1 MLISDTQCRAAR
13 GMLKWGQSELA
24 SSAGLGLSTIVDFER
39 GRRQVSEEAI
49 VAIRTALEAA
59 GIQFLAEG
67 DVAAG
72 AGVALRNG

>member
-39 GRRQVSEEAI
+39 GRRQVSGEAI
-49 VAIRTALEAA
+49 VAIRTALETA

-67 DVAAG
+67 SIATAP
-72 AGVALRNG
+72 GVALRK